1 MKTARSLIPFLC
13 LALLSCA
20 GRQAQVPAIET
31 ETQGEILAATEA
43 ENQPELVVMNNERM
57 LVVEAKGDPNMVGP
71 KAFGL
76 LFQLY
81 YQMKDTPKGFVQA
94 PPRARWPV
102 SLEEPKSEW
111 VGFYALPVPES
122 VVELPPYQADPD
134 MKASLTTW
142 EYGTVAQITHIGPY
156 DREEPTIARLK
167 AYILERGYEIAGPH
181 EEEYLKGPTAFGQGN
196 PEEYVTIIRY
206 QVGK

>member
-1 MKTARSLIPFLC
+1 MTNARSLIPFLC
-13 LALLSCA
+13 LVLLSCA

-31 ETQGEILAATEA
+31 ETQPEI
-43 ENQPELVVMNNERM
+43 VVMDNQRM
-57 LVVEAKGDPNMVGP
+57 LVVEAKGDPNVIGA

-81 YQMKDTPKGFVQA
+81 YQMKDTPKGFAQA
-94 PPRARWPV
+94 APRARWPV

-111 VGFYALPVPES
+111 IGFYALPVPES
-122 VVELPPYQADPD
+122 VVELPPYPADPD
-134 MKASLTTW
+134 MKASLKTW
-142 EYGTVAQITHIGPY
+142 EYGTVAQIKHIGPY

-167 AYILERGYEIAGPH
+167 AFILEQGYEIAGPH
-181 EEEYLKGPTAFGQGN
+181 EEEYFKGPTAFSAGN

-206 QVGK
+206 QVRK